1 MSELAVPP
9 TADLTAPPRADLTAG
24 LGAALGTG
32 LGADEHDD
40 GMTSLVRSL
49 FDAQDDELPY
59 LTHRQETVTR
69 GELRNRMAGQAA
81 VFAGCGVGAGSTVG
95 LRTPPSFT
103 QVEVLLALW
112 QLGAQVLLFDFRLK
126 PAEVAALRATC
137 RPQFMVSAGTNVRA
151 TFGFRSEY
159 EVITERQAGG
169 RPAGTD
175 HRLVQFSSGS
185 TGRPKVIGRTARSL
199 AAEVDRFTRIPGMPG
214 AGDRLLLLSSTAH
227 SFGLIAGLLH
237 SLAAGVSVAFAPR
250 IAARDI
256 LRTAVEHRI
265 TALFGVPMHYEL
277 LAAAND
283 PPALPELRVAVSGGE
298 LMPPQ
303 VAARFAER
311 YGLAVGESYGT
322 TETGVVAM
330 DASGTLR
337 PAVGPPAPGVVVREH
352 RGELDVALDE
362 SPYLFESGG
371 TQYADGWLRTRDR
384 ATVDASG
391 TVLVHGRADSLV
403 VIGGLKVDL
412 LEVENVLRE
421 HPAVEQAVLVH
432 EGVTEAYVALAAGAG
447 QPSAEELL
455 RWCRERL
462 ADYKLP
468 RVIRVLESLPRT
480 SNGKLLRQ
488 AAALQ
493 AAAPDG
499 R

>member
-1 MSELAVPP
+1 MGELAAHLTHL
-9 TADLTAPPRADLTAG
+9 TADGP
-24 LGAALGTG
+24 
-32 LGADEHDD
+32 DD
-40 GMTSLVRSL
+40 GMTSLVRGL
-49 FDAQDDELPY
+49 FDAHDDALPY
-59 LTHRQETVTR
+59 LAHRQELVTR
-69 GELRNRMAGQAA
+69 GELRDRVAKQAA
-81 VFAGCGVGAGSTVG
+81 VFAGYGIGAGSTVG

-112 QLGAQVLLFDFRLK
+112 RLGAQVLLFDFRLK
-126 PAEVAALRATC
+126 PAEVAALCATC
-137 RPQFMVSAGTNVRA
+137 RPQFMVSAGVNVRA

-159 EVITERQAGG
+159 EVVTERLGGG
-169 RPAGTD
+169 RPAGTG

-199 AAEVDRFTRIPGMPG
+199 AAEVDRFTRVPGMPG

-237 SLAAGVSVAFAPR
+237 SLVAGVRVVFAPR
-250 IAARDI
+250 ISARDI

-265 TALFGVPMHYEL
+265 TTLFGVPMHYEL
-277 LAAAND
+277 LAAASD

-303 VAARFAER
+303 VAARFAQR
-311 YGLAVGESYGT
+311 YGIAVGESYGT

-330 DASGTLR
+330 DARGTLAR
-337 PAVGPPAPGVVVREH
+337 PAVGPAAPGVVVREH
-352 RGELDVALDE
+352 RGELDVALEE
-362 SPYLFESGG
+362 SPYLFDSGG
-371 TQYADGWLRTRDR
+371 TQYADGWLHTRDR

-412 LEVENVLRE
+412 SEVENALRE
-421 HPAVEQAVLVH
+421 HPAVQQAVLVH
-432 EGVTEAYVALAAGAG
+432 EGVTEAYVAMAAGAER
-447 QPSAEELL
+447 PSPEELL

-468 RVIRVLESLPRT
+468 RLIRVLEALPRT

-488 AAALQ
+488 AAVLQ
-493 AAAPDG
+493 AAVPQAAVADG
-499 R
+499 GS

>member
-1 MSELAVPP
+1 M
-9 TADLTAPPRADLTAG
+9 R
-24 LGAALGTG
+24 
-32 LGADEHDD
+32 
-40 GMTSLVRSL
+40 SLVGSL
-49 FDAQDDELPY
+49 LDAQDDGLPY
-59 LTHRQETVTR
+59 LVHRQESVTR
-69 GELRNRMAGQAA
+69 GELRERVAKQAA
-81 VFAGCGVGAGSTVG
+81 VFAEYGIGAGSTVG

-112 QLGAQVLLFDFRLK
+112 KLGAQVLLFDFRLK
-126 PAEVAALRATC
+126 PAEVAGLCETC
-137 RPQFMVSAGTNVRA
+137 RPQFMVSAGINVQA

-159 EVITERQAGG
+159 EVVTERRAGG
-169 RPAGTD
+169 RTALGD

-185 TGRPKVIGRTARSL
+185 TGRPKVIGRTPRSL
-199 AAEVDRFTRIPGMPG
+199 AEEVDRFTRIPGMPG

-237 SLAAGVSVAFAPR
+237 SLAAGVCVVFAPR
-250 IAARDI
+250 ISARDI

-265 TALFGVPMHYEL
+265 TTLFGVPMHYEL
-277 LAAAND
+277 LAAASD
-283 PPALPELRVAVSGGE
+283 APALPELRVAVSGGE

-303 VAARFAER
+303 VAARFAQR
-311 YGLAVGESYGT
+311 YGIAVGESYGT

-330 DASGTLR
+330 DAGGTLR
-337 PAVGPPAPGVVVREH
+337 PAVGRAAPGVVVREQ

-362 SPYLFESGG
+362 SPYLFDSGG
-371 TQYADGWLRTRDR
+371 TQYADGWLHTRDR

-412 LEVENVLRE
+412 AEVENVLRE
-421 HPAVEQAVLVH
+421 HPAVQQAVLVH
-432 EGVTEAYVALAAGAG
+432 EGVTEAYVAVAAGAER
-447 QPSAEELL
+447 PSAEELL

-468 RVIRVLESLPRT
+468 RLIRVLEALPRT

-488 AAALQ
+488 AAALRTGS
-493 AAAPDG
+493 AAVPTEITL
-499 R
+499 

>member
-1 MSELAVPP
+1 MDDSLEEAVQ
-9 TADLTAPPRADLTAG
+9 
-24 LGAALGTG
+24 
-32 LGADEHDD
+32 
-40 GMTSLVRSL
+40 SL
-49 FDAQDDELPY
+49 FDAQDDDGLPY
-59 LTHRQETVTR
+59 LIHRQETVTR
-69 GELRNRMAGQAA
+69 GELRERVAKQAA
-81 VFAGCGVGAGSTVG
+81 VFAGYGIGPASTVG

-112 QLGAQVLLFDFRLK
+112 RLGAQVLLFDFRLK
-126 PAEVAALRATC
+126 PAEVAGLRASC
-137 RPQFMVSAGTNVRA
+137 RPQFMVSAGANVRA

-159 EVITERQAGG
+159 EVLTERQSGG
-169 RPAGTD
+169 RPAATD

-199 AAEVDRFTRIPGMPG
+199 TEEVDRFAGVAGMPG
-214 AGDRLLLLSSTAH
+214 RGDRLLLLSSTAH
-227 SFGLIAGLLH
+227 SFGLVAGLLH
-237 SLAAGVSVAFAPR
+237 SLAAGVCVVFAPR
-250 IAARDI
+250 ISARDI
-256 LRTAVEHRI
+256 LRTAVDHRV

-277 LAAAND
+277 LAAAVD

-298 LMPPQ
+298 LMPPP

-311 YGLAVGESYGT
+311 YGVRVGESYGT
-322 TETGVVAM
+322 TESGVVAM
-330 DASGTLR
+330 DTSGALR
-337 PAVGPPAPGVVVREH
+337 PAVGRAAPGVVLREH
-352 RGELDVALDE
+352 HGELDVALAQ
-362 SPYLFESGG
+362 SPYLFGSGG
-371 TQYADGWLRTRDR
+371 AQYADGWLHTRDR

-391 TVLVHGRADSLV
+391 AVRVHGRADSLV

-412 LEVENVLRE
+412 VEVENVLRE

-432 EGVTEAYVALAAGAG
+432 EDVTEAYVTVTAGAG

-468 RVIRVLESLPRT
+468 RVVRLLETLPRT

-488 AAALQ
+488 AAALRS
-493 AAAPDG
+493 A

>member
-1 MSELAVPP
+1 MDELA
-9 TADLTAPPRADLTAG
+9 
-24 LGAALGTG
+24 
-32 LGADEHDD
+32 DD
-40 GMTSLVRSL
+40 GMSSLVGAL
-49 FDAQDDELPY
+49 LDAQDDDASPY
-59 LTHRQETVTR
+59 LLHRQEVMTR
-69 GELRNRMAGQAA
+69 GQLRDRVAGQAA
-81 VFAGCGVGAGSTVG
+81 VFAGYGISAGSTVG

-112 QLGAQVLLFDFRLK
+112 RLGAQVLLFDYRLK
-126 PAEVAALRATC
+126 PAEVEALSATC
-137 RPQFMVSAGTNVRA
+137 LPQFMVSAGTNVRA

-159 EVITERQAGG
+159 EVVTEVRGGG
-169 RPAGTD
+169 RPAATG

-199 AAEVDRFTRIPGMPG
+199 AAEVDRFTLVPGMPG

-227 SFGLIAGLLH
+227 SFGLVAGLLH
-237 SLAAGVSVAFAPR
+237 SLAAGVSVVFAPR
-250 IAARDI
+250 ISARDI
-256 LRTAVEHRI
+256 LATAVEHRI

-277 LAAAND
+277 LAAAID
-283 PPALPELRVAVSGGE
+283 PPALPELQVAVSGGE
-298 LMPPQ
+298 LMPPE
-303 VAARFAER
+303 VAARFAQR
-311 YGLAVGESYGT
+311 YGVRVGESYGT

-330 DASGTLR
+330 DAGGTLR
-337 PAVGPPAPGVVVREH
+337 PSVGRAAPGVLVRQH

-362 SPYLFESGG
+362 SPYLHDSGG
-371 TQYADGWLRTRDR
+371 TQYTDGWLHTRDR
-384 ATVDASG
+384 ATVDGSG
-391 TVLVHGRADSLV
+391 TVTVHGRADSVV

-412 LEVENVLRE
+412 IEVENVLRE

-432 EGVTEAYVALAAGAG
+432 EGVTEAYVAVAAGAG
-447 QPSAEELL
+447 QPSSAELL

-493 AAAPDG
+493 AAVPVEPAIPAIPG
-499 R
+499 GGG

>member
-1 MSELAVPP
+1 MGALAENL
-9 TADLTAPPRADLTAG
+9 ARHD
-24 LGAALGTG
+24 
-32 LGADEHDD
+32 HDD
-40 GMTSLVRSL
+40 GMQSLVRGL
-49 FDAQDDELPY
+49 FDAHDEELPY
-59 LTHRQETVTR
+59 LTHRQETLAR
-69 GELRNRMAGQAA
+69 GELRDRVAKQAA
-81 VFAGCGVGAGSTVG
+81 VFAGYGIGTGSTVG

-112 QLGAQVLLFDFRLK
+112 GLGAQVLLFDFRLK
-126 PAEVAALRATC
+126 PAEVGALCASC

-151 TFGFRSEY
+151 TFGFRSAY
-159 EVITERQAGG
+159 EVVTERLGGG
-169 RPAGTD
+169 RPAGTG

-199 AAEVDRFTRIPGMPG
+199 AAEVERFTRIPGMPG
-214 AGDRLLLLSSTAH
+214 TGDRLLLLSSTAH

-237 SLAAGVSVAFAPR
+237 SLAAGVRVVFAPR
-250 IAARDI
+250 ISARDI
-256 LRTAVEHRI
+256 LRTAVEHRV
-265 TALFGVPMHYEL
+265 TTLFGVPMHYEL
-277 LAAAND
+277 LAAASD

-303 VAARFAER
+303 VAARFAKR

-330 DASGTLR
+330 DAHGTLR
-337 PAVGPPAPGVVVREH
+337 PAVGRAAPGVVVREH

-362 SPYLFESGG
+362 SPYLFDSGG
-371 TQYADGWLRTRDR
+371 TQYADGWLHTRDR

-421 HPAVEQAVLVH
+421 HPAVQQAVLVH
-432 EGVTEAYVALAAGAG
+432 EGVTEAYVAPAAGAG

-488 AAALQ
+488 AAVLQ
-493 AAAPDG
+493 AAVPDG
-499 R
+499 GS

>member
-1 MSELAVPP
+1 MGERAAHLPQ
-9 TADLTAPPRADLTAG
+9 LTTDGP
-24 LGAALGTG
+24 
-32 LGADEHDD
+32 DD
-40 GMTSLVRSL
+40 GMASLVRRL
-49 FDAQDDELPY
+49 FDAHDDALPY
-59 LTHRQETVTR
+59 LAHRQELVTR
-69 GELRNRMAGQAA
+69 GELRDRVAQQAA
-81 VFAGCGVGAGSTVG
+81 VFAGYGIGAGSTVG

-112 QLGAQVLLFDFRLK
+112 RLGAQVLLFDFRLK
-126 PAEVAALRATC
+126 PAEVTALCATC
-137 RPQFMVSAGTNVRA
+137 RPQFMVSAGVNVRA

-159 EVITERQAGG
+159 EVVTERLGGG
-169 RPAGTD
+169 RPAGTG

-199 AAEVDRFTRIPGMPG
+199 AAEVDRFTSVPGMPG
-214 AGDRLLLLSSTAH
+214 VDDRLLLLSSTAH

-237 SLAAGVSVAFAPR
+237 SLVAGVRVVFAPR
-250 IAARDI
+250 ISARDI

-265 TALFGVPMHYEL
+265 TTLFGVPMHYEL
-277 LAAAND
+277 LAAASD
-283 PPALPELRVAVSGGE
+283 PPALPGLRVAVSGGE

-303 VAARFAER
+303 VAARFAQR
-311 YGLAVGESYGT
+311 YGIAVGESYGT

-330 DASGTLR
+330 DAGGTLR
-337 PAVGPPAPGVVVREH
+337 PAVGRAAPGVVVREH
-352 RGELDVALDE
+352 QGELDVALDE
-362 SPYLFESGG
+362 SPYLFDSGG
-371 TQYADGWLRTRDR
+371 TQYADGWLHTRDR

-412 LEVENVLRE
+412 SEVENVLRE
-421 HPAVEQAVLVH
+421 HPAVQQAVLVH
-432 EGVTEAYVALAAGAG
+432 EGVTEAYVAVAAGAER
-447 QPSAEELL
+447 PSAEELL

-468 RVIRVLESLPRT
+468 RLIRVLEALPRT

-488 AAALQ
+488 AAVLQ

-499 R
+499 GS

>member
-1 MSELAVPP
+1 MRELAAQL
-9 TADLTAPPRADLTAG
+9 TADGP
-24 LGAALGTG
+24 
-32 LGADEHDD
+32 DD
-40 GMTSLVRSL
+40 GMTGLVRRL
-49 FDAQDDELPY
+49 FDAHDHALPY
-59 LTHRQETVTR
+59 LAHRQELLTR
-69 GELRNRMAGQAA
+69 GELRERVAKQAA
-81 VFAGCGVGAGSTVG
+81 VFAGYGIGAGSTVG

-126 PAEVAALRATC
+126 PAEVKALCATC
-137 RPQFMVSAGTNVRA
+137 RPQFMVSAGVNVQA

-159 EVITERQAGG
+159 EVVTECLGGG
-169 RPAGTD
+169 RPAGTG

-199 AAEVDRFTRIPGMPG
+199 AAEVDRFTRVPGMPA

-237 SLAAGVSVAFAPR
+237 SLAAGVQIVFAPR
-250 IAARDI
+250 ISARDI
-256 LRTAVEHRI
+256 LRTAVEHRV
-265 TALFGVPMHYEL
+265 TTLFGVPMHYEL
-277 LAAAND
+277 LAAASD

-303 VAARFAER
+303 VAARFAQR
-311 YGLAVGESYGT
+311 YGIAVGESYGT

-330 DASGTLR
+330 DAGGTLR
-337 PAVGPPAPGVVVREH
+337 PAVGPAAPGVVVREH

-362 SPYLFESGG
+362 SPYLFDSGG
-371 TQYADGWLRTRDR
+371 TQYEDGWLHTRDR

-412 LEVENVLRE
+412 SEVENVLRE
-421 HPAVEQAVLVH
+421 HPAVQQAVLVH
-432 EGVTEAYVALAAGAG
+432 EGVTEAYVAVADEAE
-447 QPSAEELL
+447 QPSEAELL

-468 RVIRVLESLPRT
+468 RLIRVLETLPRT

-488 AAALQ
+488 AAVLRTHSAV
-493 AAAPDG
+493 
-499 R
+499 